1 MAAIEGLGSVSS
13 RPNSVAQRPGDWLV
27 GGSFLCLLELLD
39 VGAGGEVRLPGQY
52 DGAHFRVLRHP
63 ERLAE
68 LGGELVG

>member
-13 RPNSVAQRPGDWLV
+13 LRIAWLSVPAIGWSDAASCASWNSLMSAPAAKF
-27 GGSFLCLLELLD
+27 GS
-39 VGAGGEVRLPGQY
+39 PGQY

-68 LGGELVG
+68 LGGELVR